1 MRLPVVFGL
10 EFVEVYVLGVS
21 AVDDEAVA
29 QDEWFLAGEGDG
41 VSAWIDGILHR
52 ALSSQDPLVGIAG
65 IGFVAKN
72 GETAYPVIV
81 GEFGGE
87 VEPRA
92 GLYRGS
98 LGLDGACGA
107 GEFYA
112 IRQSD
117 SSGESA
123 VGLCVL
129 GAADANVVFESQQG
143 YFEIYFAEVGFGTV
157 NGNGCSFFDKRLLL
171 SAGIGPER

>member
-1 MRLPVVFGL
+1 M
-10 EFVEVYVLGVS
+10 
-21 AVDDEAVA
+21 
-29 QDEWFLAGEGDG
+29 
-41 VSAWIDGILHR
+41 SAWIDGVLHR
-52 ALSSQDPLVGIAG
+52 ALSAKYPLLGIAG

-81 GEFGGE
+81 GELAGE
-87 VEPRA
+87 IEPGA

-98 LGLDGACGA
+98 PGLDGACGA

-123 VGLCVL
+123 IGFFVF
-129 GAADANVVFESQQG
+129 GAADSNVVFESQQG

-157 NGNGCSFFDKRLLL
+157 NGYGCSFFDKRLLL
-171 SAGIGPER
+171 SAGIGP